1 MSSELQQNRYDQIM
15 RRVGGMIGTGS
26 KVSEV
31 LTELFPV
38 VDLERVPG
46 ELLLLGGTRLC
57 IGSAIVTG
65 AAGERAR
72 IQVFNPA
79 DSGTL
84 VTVSSVVI
92 STLTIQNIRWATTET
107 ALTTG
112 LATEAF
118 RDRRL
123 TLPGRP
129 VGAIRTDSTV
139 AATDV
144 HGLARLLASTP
155 YFLTDRNSVAV
166 LPPGSGFEVGADTV
180 ATAVIATFYWRERT
194 AEQSELSF

>member
-1 MSSELQQNRYDQIM
+1 VSSELQQNRYDQTL
-15 RRVGGMIGTGS
+15 RRVGAMIGGGS

-31 LTELFPV
+31 LAELFPTIDV
-38 VDLERVPG
+38 ERVPG
-46 ELLLLGGTRLC
+46 ELLILGGTRLC
-57 IGSAIVTG
+57 IAAAIVTG

-72 IQVFNPA
+72 IQVFNPV

-84 VTVSSVVI
+84 VTISSVVI

-112 LATEAF
+112 LGTEAF

-123 TLPGRP
+123 PDGGRP

-180 ATAVIATFYWRERT
+180 ATAVVATFYWRERV
-194 AEQSELSF
+194 AEASELNL

>member
-57 IGSAIVTG
+57 QGASIVTG

-84 VTVSSVVI
+84 ITVSSVRL
-92 STLTIQNIRWATTET
+92 STLSIQNIRWATTET

-112 LATEAF
+112 VGTEVF

-123 TLPGRP
+123 PLLGRP

-139 AATDV
+139 AATGA
-144 HGLARLLASTP
+144 HGLARLLASVMYSIEDP
-155 YFLTDRNSVAV
+155 NAVAV
-166 LPPGSGFEVGADTV
+166 LPPGTGFEVGADTV
-180 ATAVIATFYWRERT
+180 ATTVVATFYWRERT

>member
-1 MSSELQQNRYDQIM
+1 VGQELQQNRYDQTL
-15 RRVGGMIGTGS
+15 RRVGAMIGGGS

-31 LTELFPV
+31 LSELFPV
-38 VDLERVPG
+38 LDVERVPG

-57 IGSAIVTG
+57 QGAAIVTG

-72 IQVFNPA
+72 IQVFNPI

-84 VTVSSVVI
+84 VTVSSVRI

-112 LATEAF
+112 LGTEVF

-123 TLPGRP
+123 PLLGRP

-139 AATDV
+139 AATGA
-144 HGLARLLASTP
+144 HGLARMLASVMYSLEDP
-155 YFLTDRNSVAV
+155 NAVAV
-166 LPPGSGFEVGADTV
+166 LAPGSGFEVGADTV
-180 ATAVIATFYWRERT
+180 ATAVVATFYWRERV
-194 AEQSELSF
+194 AEASELSL